1 MKDLRKKIDITVE
14 ITSTGYSAFAHDVP
28 VFSTGKTLEDIKN
41 NLTDALNLYYED
53 LGYRVSQDNLKISI
67 DLQQF
72 FKYFKV
78 LNAHFLAQRI
88 GMNAT
93 LLSQYVRGRKKP
105 SPKQT
110 LKIMKGINKIG
121 KELSEIQLL

>member
-14 ITSTGYSAFAHDVP
+14 ITSTGYSAFANDLP
-28 VFSTGKTLEDIKN
+28 VYTTGKTMEDVKN
-41 NLTDALNLYYED
+41 NLTDALNLYYDD
-53 LGYRVSQDNLKISI
+53 LGYRVSHDNLKISI

-72 FKYFKV
+72 FKYYKV
-78 LNAHFLAQRI
+78 LNAQFLAQMI

-105 SPKQT
+105 STRQT
-110 LKIMKGINKIG
+110 QKIMKGIHKIG
-121 KELSEIQLL
+121 KELSDIELL